1 MSELKP
7 GWADKM
13 PKTIQEEQQQR
24 EEMGWKPRKAWRL
37 NGDLQQA
44 SRLRGAHAPKRPLP
58 KLEFPEDE

>member
-1 MSELKP
+1 
-7 GWADKM
+7 M

-24 EEMGWKPRKAWRL
+24 EEMGWKQRKAWRL